1 MKRNI
6 TIILLLA
13 GFIFLFTEL
22 CALSCGF
29 EKYREIKYT
38 KEMVQAMNALFKA
51 RKELGL
57 EKGDENL
64 LAVTNAGYGT
74 VNGETTEAF
83 LDIVTSVTA
92 CTMGTRSIL
101 LVHTPINYPLWCG
114 LYRKDNNKLI
124 FIKWDKGTFK
134 KQNLDISPEKIL
146 LSPVWRKTASGLI
159 GGKTLFSIVT
169 ICNSWSAGTSWPL
182 LKCAEFHNH
191 ICPGLNT
198 GYIIGEYLKTK
209 HPLRKGE
216 KYVFIAAP
224 PICAID
230 TLQMMYDATVG
241 KNATFAKA
249 VDKEKVMRYSGDL
262 WFKGAPISP
271 IIVIAMQ
278 VDTSSNSCEGVVL
291 GFDWKRLFKDAGL
304 DYQNFDPPGGKS
316 NPVFFISRA
325 DLSIKMASMKMEDKL
340 KYVKELKTFFGQAVL
355 AHKLAKEGTDP
366 YALIWGL

>member
-1 MKRNI
+1 MKRNF

-13 GFIFLFTEL
+13 GLIFLFTEL

-51 RKELGL
+51 RTELGL
-57 EKGDENL
+57 EKGDKNL

-74 VNGETTEAF
+74 VNGKTTEAF

-124 FIKWDKGTFK
+124 FIKWDKGAFK
-134 KQNLDISPEKIL
+134 KQNLDISPAKIL
-146 LSPVWRKTASGLI
+146 LPPVWKKAASGLI
-159 GGKTLFSIVT
+159 GGKTLFSVVT
-169 ICNSWSAGTSWPL
+169 ICNSWSAGASWPL
-182 LKCAEFHNH
+182 LKSAEFHNH
-191 ICPGLNT
+191 ICPGLNA

-241 KNATFAKA
+241 KHGTFAKA
-249 VDKEKVMRYSGDL
+249 VGKEKVMKYSGDL

-271 IIVIAMQ
+271 IIVIAMR
-278 VDTSSNSCEGVVL
+278 VDKSSNSCEGVVL
-291 GFDWKRLFKDAGL
+291 GLDWKRLFKDAGL
-304 DYQNFDPPGGKS
+304 NYQDFDPPGGKS
-316 NPVFFISRA
+316 NPIFFISRTK
-325 DLSIKMASMKMEDKL
+325 LSIRMASMEMEDKL
-340 KYVKELKTFFGQAVL
+340 KYVKEIKTFFGQATL
-355 AHKLAKEGTDP
+355 ANKIAKEGADP